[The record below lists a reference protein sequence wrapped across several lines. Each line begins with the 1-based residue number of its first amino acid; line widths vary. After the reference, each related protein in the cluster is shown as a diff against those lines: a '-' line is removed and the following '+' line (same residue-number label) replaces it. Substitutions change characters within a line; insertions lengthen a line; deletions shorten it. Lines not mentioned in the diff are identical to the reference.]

1 MSIPVNRIISFCLLL
16 CSCNR
21 TNNTLNEVKELPH
34 YPSASGVE
42 YFKSQFYIM
51 GDDATH
57 LLILDSNLNT
67 VDSIP
72 FYTASEK
79 RIPKD
84 IKPDLESIAAVYTH
98 RTPGL
103 LLSGSGS
110 SSPYRNT
117 AVLFDP
123 VSKQKT
129 TYSLDTFYQR
139 IKNNGLTELNIEGSV
154 NVPGS
159 FIMVNRGHKGF
170 RKNHLILTSNGFWEQ
185 QLTTSFNFIL
195 FGVNN
200 DTSQFQGVSGLA
212 YARRT
217 DKLIATVSTE
227 DTRSVYEDG
236 AIGKSYLWIVDN
248 ISSKKRWNSINPNR
262 IIDLESIDS
271 RFKGQKIES
280 ACVVKEARNYI
291 RLVLVAD
298 NDKGTSTVFQLD
310 ISKK

>member
-1 MSIPVNRIISFCLLL
+1 MSTPVNRIILFCFLL
-16 CSCNR
+16 CSCGRNVQS
-21 TNNTLNEVKELPH
+21 LNEVIQLPD
-34 YPSASGVE
+34 YPSASAVE
-42 YFKSQFYIM
+42 YFKNQFYIM

-57 LLILDSNLNT
+57 LLVLDSNLHT

-72 FYTASEK
+72 FYTSAGK

-84 IKPDLESIAAVYTH
+84 TKPDLESIAIVYTH
-98 RTPGL
+98 KTPGL
-103 LLSGSGS
+103 LLLGSG

-117 AVLFDP
+117 AVQFDP
-123 VSKQKT
+123 VSKQRT
-129 TYSLDTFYQR
+129 TYSLDTFFHR
-139 IKNNGLTELNIEGSV
+139 IKNSSLPELNIEGSC

-159 FIMVNRGHKGF
+159 FIMANRGHKGF
-170 RKNHLILTSNGFWEQ
+170 PKNHLIITTPKFWEKQ
-185 QLTTSFNFIL
+185 VTARMDFIL
-195 FGVNN
+195 FGNN
-200 DTSQFQGVSGLA
+200 SDTSKFQGVSGLA
-212 YARRT
+212 YARRS

-248 ISSKKRWNSINPNR
+248 ISSKKGWKSINPNR

-271 RFKGQKIES
+271 RFKEQKIES
-280 ACVVKEARNYI
+280 VCVVKEARNYI

-298 NDKGTSTVFQLD
+298 NDKGSSTIFQLD